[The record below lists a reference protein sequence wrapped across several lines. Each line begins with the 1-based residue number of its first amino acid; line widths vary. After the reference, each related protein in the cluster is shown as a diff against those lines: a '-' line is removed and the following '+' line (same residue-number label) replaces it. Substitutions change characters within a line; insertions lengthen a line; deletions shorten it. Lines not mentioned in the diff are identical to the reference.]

1 MSTKTTFEVSVIV
14 SREDATW
21 TAHALEMDVRGYG
34 DTSQAAIEDVV
45 EMVMAQMTFAVQ
57 MGHPESVW
65 R

>member
-45 EMVMAQMTFAVQ
+45 EMV
-57 MGHPESVW
+57 GG
-65 R
+65 